1 MFSLLRE
8 LGLPVT
14 TECGPKSEL
23 KKLFGKKNKKTFG
36 SSIPSSTSYIINY
49 NG

>member
-23 KKLFGKKNKKTFG
+23 KKLFGKKTKTFG
-36 SSIPSSTSYIINY
+36 SLIPSSTSYIINY